1 MPEAKVQRHLAMARQ
16 PRRLC
21 ESLRG
26 LEYLAARQ
34 EIMLQQLRSLSP
46 PSCPTKSKGAFSQF
60 GQQSASRKF
69 DIASKAKRG
78 KNNQARMGTIPSET
92 IEQIAAANDIVE
104 VIGSY
109 FPLKRA
115 GANFRALCPFHQ
127 EKTPSFMVSPSRQ
140 TFHCFGCGAGGSVF
154 RFVVDY
160 EHVDFPTAVRKLAAR
175 AGITVVEKS
184 GRRGAGDEERQ
195 RELRQRLLK
204 LHGEAAQ
211 WFHENLIKREVG
223 KAARGYLRS
232 RGITVEI
239 AKRWQLGYAPDE
251 WDAFGCWARSR
262 DYDVRDLIASGLV
275 KVKDDSDSIGSQR
288 SVSAQR
294 TAHATASYDR
304 FRGRI
309 MFPICNDIG
318 EVIAFSGR
326 LLQNEDGA
334 AKYLNSPETALFRK
348 GSVLFGLDKSKRALI
363 EADCAVVCEG
373 QLDLIS
379 LFESGITN
387 VVAPQ
392 GTAFT
397 EGQARILKRFVNEVV
412 LCFDAD
418 AAGQKAAER
427 SLDALLQNDLIV
439 RVAEMPAGE
448 DPDSLVRR
456 EGKIAFEKRIA
467 DARDFF
473 DYWIEREAANVDLN
487 SLSAKMEVART
498 LAETVSHVHDPVMR
512 GEVISKISAR
522 LAVSTSAF
530 AALVSKQV
538 RKGPSEVTTERR
550 QQQVPPNDI
559 ALLCILAL
567 RSEEAHQF
575 LRARSWR
582 EVLSQL
588 PSTYFL
594 ERILESEVRPNDS
607 ASLSAFLAS
616 LEPEEEDIISGWLH
630 LKTPPNSV
638 AVPWLRLRQAAL
650 RRQLDIAKDRLRLP
664 ELSTGDVINL
674 QKQILDLQE
683 QLHELS
689 QPAGAADS

>member
-1 MPEAKVQRHLAMARQ
+1 
-16 PRRLC
+16 
-21 ESLRG
+21 
-26 LEYLAARQ
+26 
-34 EIMLQQLRSLSP
+34 
-46 PSCPTKSKGAFSQF
+46 
-60 GQQSASRKF
+60 
-69 DIASKAKRG
+69 
-78 KNNQARMGTIPSET
+78 MGTIPSET

-115 GANFRALCPFHQ
+115 GTNFKALCPFHQ

-184 GRRGAGDEERQ
+184 GGRGAGDEERQ

-204 LHGEAAQ
+204 LHAEAAQ

-223 KAARGYLRS
+223 KAAREYLRS
-232 RGITVEI
+232 RGITGEI

-251 WDAFGCWARSR
+251 WDAFGSWARSR

-275 KVKDDSDSIGSQR
+275 KVKDDSNSTGSQR
-288 SVSAQR
+288 SISAQGASR
-294 TAHATASYDR
+294 ATASYDR

-309 MFPICNDIG
+309 MFPVCNDVG

-326 LLQNEDGA
+326 LLQDEEGA

-397 EGQARILKRFVNEVV
+397 EAQARILKRFVNEVV

-439 RVAEMPAGE
+439 RVAEIPAGE

-456 EGKIAFEKRIA
+456 EGKTAFEKRIA

-473 DYWIEREAANVDLN
+473 DYWIERETANVDLN
-487 SLSAKMEVART
+487 SLSTKMEVART

-522 LAVSTSAF
+522 LAVSASAF
-530 AALVSKQV
+530 AALVPKQV

-550 QQQVPPNDI
+550 QQLVPPNDI
-559 ALLCILAL
+559 ALLCVLAL
-567 RSEEAHQF
+567 RSEEAHEF
-575 LRARSWR
+575 LRAQSWR

-650 RRQLDIAKDRLRLP
+650 RRQLDIAKDRIRLP

-689 QPAGAADS
+689 QPAGPADN